1 MDNLEL
7 ILFNY
12 SKIAMPRVG
21 GYRLCIR
28 KCPKRQVRKNRE
40 ISSSD
45 WHRRERMSKWQGNGL
60 DGIYYLK
67 KICVNVIHLDIF
79 S

>member
-12 SKIAMPRVG
+12 SKKSMPRVG

-28 KCPKRQVRKNRE
+28 VSKKASEERQSNFIIRLTGEKE
-40 ISSSD
+40 
-45 WHRRERMSKWQGNGL
+45 
-60 DGIYYLK
+60 
-67 KICVNVIHLDIF
+67 
-79 S
+79 